1 MPIQIYRRQNNP
13 NDSIA
18 QAIIAGTNGFVQG
31 RQMRQQ
37 SEDQAISNAYRQA
50 QIQELQRKSE
60 ALSAPAPS
68 GYVRDPY
75 SGQLKEDLTNEASQI
90 PTGYV
95 KAGKRYVKDPNY
107 FNPNVIQQKEAAKG
121 IPVSETGKY
130 TFAQEAENNLP
141 QALKTLFPTGTP
153 ESFRRDYAFA
163 SKTPGPKL
171 LGGGKALPLSKEG
184 QNVKRWLGSALAG
197 RLLIQSGA
205 QTNPAEYE
213 RLADDY
219 LASVG
224 SNPSAIY
231 QGINE
236 LLAFHKGY
244 ERNLKTRGAEGYQ
257 PPSYDGLPQ
266 KQNSPQAGLP
276 AKKLDF
282 NSEEEALSSGAKG
295 EVLINGRRAVID

>member
-13 NDSIA
+13 DN
-18 QAIIAGTNGFVQG
+18 AIGDAILAGTQGFVQG
-31 RQMRQQ
+31 RKMKQD
-37 SEDQAISNAYRQA
+37 SEDRGIANAYRQA
-50 QIQELQRKSE
+50 QIDELKRKSQI
-60 ALSAPAPS
+60 ASQAVTTDPA
-68 GYVRDPY
+68 
-75 SGQLKEDLTNEASQI
+75 SGQPLFVPSPNGNYVTNPSLPKKVTPIDPEAI
-90 PTGYV
+90 
-95 KAGKRYVKDPNY
+95 K
-107 FNPNVIQQKEAAKG
+107 QKEIAKG

-130 TFAQEAENNLP
+130 TFAQEAEANLP
-141 QALKTLFPTGTP
+141 QALSTLFPTGKP

-163 SKTPGPKL
+163 SRTPGPKF

-224 SNPSAIY
+224 SDPAAIQ

-236 LLAFHKGY
+236 LLAFHQGY
-244 ERNLKTRGAEGYQ
+244 QKNLKTRGAEGYQ
-257 PPSYDGLPQ
+257 APSYSGLPTNQPPQSAGLPQ
-266 KQNSPQAGLP
+266 ADPIEQEAQAAIAAGKDP
-276 AKKLDF
+276 ALV
-282 NSEEEALSSGAKG
+282 NQRLQQ
-295 EVLINGRRAVID
+295 LRGRRG